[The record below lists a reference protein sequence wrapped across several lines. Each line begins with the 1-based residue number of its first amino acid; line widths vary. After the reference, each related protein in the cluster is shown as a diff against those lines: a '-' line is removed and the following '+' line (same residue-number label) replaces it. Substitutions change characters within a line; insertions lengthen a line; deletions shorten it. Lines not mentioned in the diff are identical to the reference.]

1 MKLKVWK
8 GKRPTLF
15 LYIIPFFETKHFL
28 CSFFFSSPLPSSFL
42 SLFLYSRSQIA
53 IIRQQRVKPLVQKK
67 NALNTK
73 REEVAGDIMNQLK
86 ERKDAANA
94 LKKVERKIKHY
105 KDELEDLQL
114 ELKDEKKDREKQKSD
129 LWKLATPKEME
140 AKIKAFQSFAH
151 ANLDAAGL
159 KIDLNEKKTKL
170 EAMKSKNQDLVL
182 KYEAARDALAAII
195 KEAKAK
201 QAQAVKEINS
211 HHVDYNDD
219 NDDFYECDEKGGPPA
234 ALRGE
239 NGIWSVLSDDQDDLR
254 AEIENLRKEVEATSN
269 KRDKSILHEFEIT
282 KEKLKN
288 AIQKLDQFKKNAS
301 AGQKQLQDQIDEW
314 TLTVKE
320 VISKISFHFE
330 KLMKGMNYD
339 GRVQLTTEEDFKKI
353 GVQISV
359 QYREGEGKQPLSG
372 GQHSGGERAVSTI
385 TYLLAVQ
392 QLTTAPLRMVDEI
405 NQGMDAINER
415 HAYNAVGDICGT
427 DQGKTQFWLF
437 SPKLLMNEKRFR
449 YPEDITVLL
458 VQGGPHM
465 IKSSEWNMED
475 IIEAQGKKESGVNSG
490 GGSKKKRKNSQSQ
503 GGRSTKKKK

>member
-1 MKLKVWK
+1 
-8 GKRPTLF
+8 
-15 LYIIPFFETKHFL
+15 
-28 CSFFFSSPLPSSFL
+28 
-42 SLFLYSRSQIA
+42 
-53 IIRQQRVKPLVQKK
+53 
-67 NALNTK
+67 
-73 REEVAGDIMNQLK
+73 MNQLK

-254 AEIENLRKEVEATSN
+254 AEIDNLRKEVEATSN

-372 GQHSGGERAVSTI
+372 GQHSGGERGKYYKAK
-385 TYLLAVQ
+385 
-392 QLTTAPLRMVDEI
+392 
-405 NQGMDAINER
+405 ER
-415 HAYNAVGDICGT
+415 ASRNGA
-427 DQGKTQFWLF
+427 L
-437 SPKLLMNEKRFR
+437 
-449 YPEDITVLL
+449 
-458 VQGGPHM
+458 
-465 IKSSEWNMED
+465 
-475 IIEAQGKKESGVNSG
+475 
-490 GGSKKKRKNSQSQ
+490 
-503 GGRSTKKKK
+503 